1 MDLVS
6 FVHLAIVFGNDI
18 FQCKKKGLVNN
29 MGKLILCGSCIA
41 KEPYHF
47 RLTKTNVYSIE
58 EVCYYI
64 RHNIYMMQEEVFD
77 REFALWL
84 RNELHMDKTAEKIEK
99 LIADHHNIKDIVVT
113 ICCSCDYYDEEEINE
128 LIHIIDEL
136 DQLPKYARRKYK
148 GDNYLNCQSY
158 EKAIEEYEKIF
169 ESDEILQADGGV
181 YGDIFHNM
189 GVAYVNIGEFHKASE
204 YFLQAYEK
212 NNREASLFQC
222 LSALR
227 MCKDVE
233 RFKKIVKDLDI
244 PQEKQN
250 EWEKQ
255 YTRAMEICSTDR
267 ASKQIEKLRVLLKN
281 GQVEEYYDKV
291 HGYIIEWKNEYR
303 RQISV

>member
-1 MDLVS
+1 
-6 FVHLAIVFGNDI
+6 
-18 FQCKKKGLVNN
+18 
-29 MGKLILCGSCIA
+29 MGKLIQCGSCIA

-84 RNELHMDKTAEKIEK
+84 RNELHMDKTADKMEK
-99 LIADHHNIKDIVVT
+99 LINDHHNIKDIVVT
-113 ICCSCDYYDEEEINE
+113 ICCSCDYYDEDEINE
-128 LIHIIDEL
+128 LIRIIDEL
-136 DQLPKYARRKYK
+136 DKLPKYARRKYK

-169 ESDEILQADGGV
+169 ESDEILQADSGV

-189 GVAYVNIGEFHKASE
+189 AVAYVNMGEFHKASD

-212 NNREASLFQC
+212 NNREKSLFQC

-233 RFKKIVKDLDI
+233 RFKKVVKDLDI
-244 PQEKQN
+244 SQEKQN
-250 EWEKQ
+250 EWEKK
-255 YTRAMEICSTDR
+255 YTRAMEICSTNR
-267 ASKQIEKLRVLLKN
+267 ASKQIEKLRILLKN